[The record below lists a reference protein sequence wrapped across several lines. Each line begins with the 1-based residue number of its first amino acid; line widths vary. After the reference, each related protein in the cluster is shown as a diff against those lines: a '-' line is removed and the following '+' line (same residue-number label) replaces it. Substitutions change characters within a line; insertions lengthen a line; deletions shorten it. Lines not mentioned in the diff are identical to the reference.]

1 MSDRDN
7 FTGGL
12 IAGAVVGGLVGGA
25 IGFLLGSAGSQEVSS
40 DENESLPES
49 KLRKIIKRQL
59 KGEEEKIETA
69 RRTLEDKIAQLNE
82 AIDEVRFQLGDDL
95 QNQAELDTLE
105 RSPTTDTR
113 TTA

>member
-25 IGFLLGSAGSQEVSS
+25 IGFLLGSGVAQEGSS

-59 KGEEEKIETA
+59 KGEEEKIESA
-69 RRTLEDKIAQLNE
+69 RRTLEEKIAQLNE
-82 AIDEVRFQLGDDL
+82 AIDEVRFQLGDDSE
-95 QNQAELDTLE
+95 NAAELSEEEAIAHDG
-105 RSPTTDTR
+105 
-113 TTA
+113 

>member
-25 IGFLLGSAGSQEVSS
+25 IGFLLGSGRDQEVTSS
-40 DENESLPES
+40 DDSGTLPES
-49 KLRKIIKRQL
+49 KLNKLIRRKL

-69 RRTLEDKIAQLNE
+69 RRTLEEKIAQLNE
-82 AIDEVRFQLGDDL
+82 AIDQVRFQLGDE
-95 QNQAELDTLE
+95 QEHPSELDNSE
-105 RSPTTDTR
+105 AIAHDG
-113 TTA
+113 